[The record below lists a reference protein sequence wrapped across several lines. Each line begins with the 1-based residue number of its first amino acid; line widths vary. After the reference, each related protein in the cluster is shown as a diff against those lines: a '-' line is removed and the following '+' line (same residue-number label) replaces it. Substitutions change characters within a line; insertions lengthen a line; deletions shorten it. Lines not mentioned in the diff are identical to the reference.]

1 VYEQQ
6 QHVKCTCSF
15 VRELRRVRL
24 ARRSHMG
31 PWVLAGLCTSA
42 SCHQG
47 MHLVPRR
54 QSRPVQRGDAGEVQ
68 GGWCPNFPELPFV
81 GKGTKQRPLP
91 TFQSRV
97 DDAGN
102 IEVAA

>member
-1 VYEQQ
+1 
-6 QHVKCTCSF
+6 
-15 VRELRRVRL
+15 
-24 ARRSHMG
+24 M
-31 PWVLAGLCTSA
+31 SA
-42 SCHQG
+42 SCGQEVQ
-47 MHLVPRR
+47 LVPREQEQVMSGAMQAR
-54 QSRPVQRGDAGEVQ
+54 CKAAGAPTSPS
-68 GGWCPNFPELPFV
+68 CPFV